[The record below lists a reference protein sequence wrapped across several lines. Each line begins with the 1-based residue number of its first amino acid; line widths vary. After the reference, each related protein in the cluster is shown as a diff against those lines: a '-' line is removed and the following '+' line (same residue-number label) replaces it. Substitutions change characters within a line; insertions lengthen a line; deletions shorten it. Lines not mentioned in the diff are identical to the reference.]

1 MKIAMTII
9 SIVLTLMVF
18 ASAFG
23 KLSKAPQVMALMNH
37 VGVKPNQI
45 KILAALEAL
54 GGLGLLVGFA
64 SKIIGVLAAIGIAL
78 YFVGAV
84 GAHVRKKDKLKE
96 FVAPPLVLAIAL
108 VTLWLQI
115 KR

>member
-1 MKIAMTII
+1 MKLAMTII
-9 SIVLTLMVF
+9 SILLALMVF
-18 ASAFG
+18 ASAYG
-23 KLSKAPQVMALMNH
+23 KLSKDPKVMALMNH
-37 VGVKPNQI
+37 AGVNPSQV

-64 SKIIGVLAAIGIAL
+64 SKLIGVLAAIGIAL
-78 YFVGAV
+78 YFVGAIV
-84 GAHVRKKDKLKE
+84 AHVRKRDKLKE